1 MENRFLFL
9 STTFYCWV
17 NEHYLSAPSA
27 FWIPCC
33 CRYVRSLLSRKKAIE
48 MQRGLY
54 EMWLSTAFLCCGK
67 LSSTLLISSVQWKML
82 HLHLKEFT
90 PPHKC
95 GKASEHWCICNSKE
109 YIALS
114 WKEIFLNAKC
124 KTIFLFPNFGDNA
137 ISRMTKNRL
146 KYYLLEFLSSN

>member
-82 HLHLKEFT
+82 HLHLKDCT
-90 PPHKC
+90 PLTNV
-95 GKASEHWCICNSKE
+95 GKLLSIGVFAVVTNI
-109 YIALS
+109 IAFNL
-114 WKEIFLNAKC
+114 KEIFLNANC

-137 ISRMTKNRL
+137 ISRMTKNNL
-146 KYYLLEFLSSN
+146 KYYLLEFLSSK